1 MNHIGFMI
9 SPDLSVVQDG
19 CRASPEPNGVQ
30 EWEMTMPISTKKGDK
45 GFTHLLGGK
54 RVPKFHLRPEA
65 YGTLDELNAFV
76 GMAKAASRNKKVRET
91 LFTIQNHFYLISSDL
106 ALPGKDRSLLNEE
119 IGQKEVD
126 WLSQLSTDFESSL
139 KQEPKFIVYGE
150 TFPSSVLDVA
160 RAVSRRT
167 ERLVARM
174 KSKRMLHN
182 PKILEYL
189 NRLSDVLYLL
199 ARHEE

>member
-1 MNHIGFMI
+1 M
-9 SPDLSVVQDG
+9 G
-19 CRASPEPNGVQ
+19 CKASLEPNGVQ
-30 EWEMTMPISTKKGDK
+30 KWEMTMPISTRKGDK
-45 GFTHLLGGK
+45 GFTHLLGGR
-54 RVPKFHLRPEA
+54 RVPKFHLRPET

-76 GMAKAASRNKKVRET
+76 GMAKAASKNKKVRET

-106 ALPGKDRSLLNEE
+106 ALPGKDRSLLKEE

-126 WLSQLSTDFESSL
+126 WLSQLSKDFESSL
-139 KQEPKFIVYGE
+139 KPDPKFIVYGE

-160 RAVSRRT
+160 RAISRRT
-167 ERLVARM
+167 ERLVAKM

-199 ARHEE
+199 ARYEEKRANIKPIHPQICS